1 LLARYDEVD
10 LTDASADVRG
20 GREHNWTI
28 GANWYIL
35 THFRV
40 QANYIWVHE
49 EGNPVY
55 NAGRAI
61 DPRIFAL
68 RFQIVM

>member
-1 LLARYDEVD
+1 
-10 LTDASADVRG
+10 VRG
-20 GREHNWTI
+20 GKEHNWTI

-49 EGNPVY
+49 EGNPLY
-55 NAGRAI
+55 NGRRAI
-61 DPRIFAL
+61 DRAHLRPAL
-68 RFQIVM
+68 SK